1 MAIELTAAQHAVLE
15 ETKPCS
21 TPAEFETLLQAA
33 QAEMPRVIREEMG
46 PEQPVTVTVTELRDL
61 YLAASENTAALEAV
75 NYDQARR
82 TLFRDAIRLLDTA
95 QLWFGEGSRAGVY
108 RPPTVEETVQ
118 SSRPWRER
126 LGAYA
131 AQAFVFEP
139 EIAELLADV
148 NSSGTLEEEIEDL
161 RMLVQEST
169 LHRDRLIEVGASE
182 AFLNQGGAL
191 LKAAET
197 RDLLGILGLRNKD
210 EALSLR
216 NRILTYATQLGRE
229 ARAAGV
235 NGCFDQPEARKRFEA
250 ASFRQALRRLRAP
263 RRRKVGADAPLEPQ
277 GGTPGGTTA

>member
-1 MAIELTAAQHAVLE
+1 M
-15 ETKPCS
+15 
-21 TPAEFETLLQAA
+21 
-33 QAEMPRVIREEMG
+33 
-46 PEQPVTVTVTELRDL
+46 
-61 YLAASENTAALEAV
+61 
-75 NYDQARR
+75 
-82 TLFRDAIRLLDTA
+82 
-95 QLWFGEGSRAGVY
+95 
-108 RPPTVEETVQ
+108 Q

-126 LGAYA
+126 LAAYA

-139 EIAELLADV
+139 EIADLFADV
-148 NSSGTLEEEIEDL
+148 NSSGTIEEEIEDL
-161 RMLVQEST
+161 RMLVQESK
-169 LHRDRLIEVGASE
+169 LHRDWLIEVGASE
-182 AFLNQGGAL
+182 AFLNQGDAL

-263 RRRKVGADAPLEPQ
+263 RRRKTAVEAPVEPQ
-277 GGTPGGTTA
+277 GGTTA

>member
-1 MAIELTAAQHAVLE
+1 MAIELSAAQHAVLE

-33 QAEMPRVIREEMG
+33 QAEIPRAVREELG
-46 PEQPVTVTVTELRDL
+46 PEQPVTTTVTELRDL
-61 YLAASENTAALEAV
+61 YLAVSENTAALDAV
-75 NYDQARR
+75 NYGPARR
-82 TLFRDAIRLLDTA
+82 AFFRDAIRLLDTA
-95 QLWFGEGSRAGVY
+95 QLWFGEGSRTGVY
-108 RPPTVEETVQ
+108 RPPTVEEVVQ

-126 LGAYA
+126 LAAHA

-139 EIAELLADV
+139 EIAELFADV

-161 RMLVQEST
+161 RALAQASK

-182 AFLNQGGAL
+182 AFINQGDEL

-216 NRILTYATQLGRE
+216 NRLLTYATQLGRE

-235 NGCFDQPEARKRFEA
+235 NGCFDQPKARERFEA
-250 ASFRQALRRLRAP
+250 ASFRNALRRLRAP
-263 RRRKVGADAPLEPQ
+263 RRRKASADAPVEPQ
-277 GGTPGGTTA
+277 GGTTA